1 MRMSENQFIQEVRH
15 RASLLN
21 GSFNPGKAI
30 NWVRKTNNLKRIQC
44 LYEDTRK
51 YLSEDFSEEEVSE
64 FWRKL
69 DTSPDIKAFI
79 QCLDS
84 GARILFRRGMKG
96 DIYSIPVLHYVV
108 RYFIRQYLH
117 PGMENKLVVAG

>member
-69 DTSPDIKAFI
+69 DTSPDIKAF
-79 QCLDS
+79 
-84 GARILFRRGMKG
+84 
-96 DIYSIPVLHYVV
+96 
-108 RYFIRQYLH
+108 
-117 PGMENKLVVAG
+117 